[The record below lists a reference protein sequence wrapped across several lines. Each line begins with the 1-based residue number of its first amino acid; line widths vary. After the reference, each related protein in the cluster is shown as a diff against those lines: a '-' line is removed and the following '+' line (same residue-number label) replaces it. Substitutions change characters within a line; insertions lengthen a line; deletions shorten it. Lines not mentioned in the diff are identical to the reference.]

1 MARTLVVTSMYKNM
15 SNVIMNDRYSR
26 YINRH
31 SRYIDRYSTYMKYI
45 WDLPDRNGFIKED
58 IWKQQ

>member
-1 MARTLVVTSMYKNM
+1 MP
-15 SNVIMNDRYSR
+15 NVIMNDRYSR